1 MTKWIFGA
9 LLGSAMLMGS
19 AQAATVTLADLIDGG
34 TITNGDKLFSNFTYS
49 GTGTAPTAA
58 DINVSP
64 WTIPG
69 KPGAPTPD
77 YGIRIQG
84 LFSGTGDAGISY
96 TVTVV
101 GTPYV
106 ITDATA
112 TSVGTAVGGSAAW
125 DVSESLFTTS
135 APVTEIGTLNT
146 YGIVGVG
153 TKLTDHIDFGL
164 PGYTSIR
171 VVKDIGFQANGG
183 FVNLSIVDQN
193 FSQSA
198 VPELSTWAMMLVGFA
213 AIGFAGYR
221 RAKTGAEISA

>member
-9 LLGSAMLMGS
+9 ILGSTLLVGA
-19 AQAATVTLADLIDGG
+19 AQADTVTLAELLNGG
-34 TITNGDKLFSNFTYS
+34 TITNGDKVFGNFTYS
-49 GTGTAPTAA
+49 GTGTAPLASAIT
-58 DINVSP
+58 ISP
-64 WTIPG
+64 WTIANSPI
-69 KPGAPTPD
+69 PD

-125 DVSESLFTTS
+125 DVAESLFTTS
-135 APVTEIGTLNT
+135 APVTAIGTLST

-221 RAKTGAEISA
+221 KAKTGAEISAV